1 MWFVTKILINL
12 WILKIGER
20 KTILLFLL
28 NYNYFSLFYL
38 NLWVSLTTWRFLG
51 WFNIYACFL
60 IVFRHFTFN
69 LESKT
74 QSAFKINECI
84 LNMPLYFISLVTT
97 RGSPQLLQL
106 VFFIH
111 FCFLL
116 FCFVSF
122 FKLGSM
128 PSEEPKLRL
137 NWGSVS
143 RAWDHNLSPNQE
155 SPRHHPRPPR
165 S

>member
-106 VFFIH
+106 VFFVH
-111 FCFLL
+111 FAFCYFVLFHFLNWAP
-116 FCFVSF
+116 CPARS
-122 FKLGSM
+122 
-128 PSEEPKLRL
+128 L
-137 NWGSVS
+137 NWGSGLMSLRSQLKPKPGVTQ
-143 RAWDHNLSPNQE
+143 AP
-155 SPRHHPRPPR
+155 PPPPR